1 MIQTPV
7 LIKMGDLMTDD
18 EFFTFCQMNDT
29 LDFERDSNRNIIF
42 MSPTGSSTGNTSST
56 VLGEIY
62 FWNKLSQLGYCF
74 DSSTGFLMPNDAVR
88 SPDAAWIQKHRW
100 EALSDEE
107 KEKFA
112 PICPDFVV
120 EVRSKTDSLKYL
132 QEKMAEYIANGCQ
145 LGWLIDRLEEKVYI
159 YRPQKELTVVESF
172 DQQLSGEDILP
183 EFVFD
188 LKLIQ

>member
-1 MIQTPV
+1 MQTPV

-42 MSPTGSSTGNTSST
+42 MSPTGSQTGIVNLIIGSKLFS
-56 VLGEIY
+56 
-62 FWNKLSQLGYCF
+62 WNETHLFPGYCF

-100 EALSDEE
+100 EALANEE

-132 QEKMAEYIANGCQ
+132 QEKMNEYIANGCQ